1 MASKKFTL
9 YVCNCGSSSL
19 SCQVYTGEIATEDG
33 KKKTQLTRILS
44 CKGHRV
50 GTKST
55 EPSFIEYTL
64 YGWTT
69 PDGKTTFKDESM
81 PVIESHVVA
90 ARAMLK
96 KFTELGI
103 KIDVVGHRFVHGGS
117 LFHDNTVITPEVH
130 EKLVKCLPL
139 APIHNPNSLSIIDY
153 CAKFAE
159 EQKHPIVQYIVFD
172 TAFHKLSPETYT
184 YAINR
189 KVALENGYRKF
200 GFHGLS
206 YQYVMETLERQGY
219 AGTAPGSCRRI
230 VACHLG
236 TGGSSAAGIRDGKT
250 VYTSMGWGTLPGLV
264 MSTRCGDIDPS
275 VILDMMDKGWTTQ
288 QVSKMLSG
296 QGGLVGLT
304 DGVTSDL
311 RDVYKI
317 AHTEGHASQEVCAL
331 AYDVYVHRLVG
342 YIGFLTAVMG
352 GIDALVFTDDLGFN
366 MPVLRKSVCERLA
379 WLGVKLDDDA
389 NMSTTKKAGLLA
401 NGDTALLS
409 APDSR
414 VKVLTVVN
422 DEEIIIAREVFRF
435 VEA

>member
-9 YVCNCGSSSL
+9 FVCNCGSSSL
-19 SCQVYTGEIATEDG
+19 SCQLYNGEITGEGEG
-33 KKKTQLTRILS
+33 KKTQLNRILQ

-64 YGWTT
+64 YGWKT
-69 PDGKTTFKDESM
+69 PDGRTTFKDESM
-81 PVIESHVVA
+81 PVIESHAVA
-90 ARAMLK
+90 VKAMLK
-96 KFTELGI
+96 QFTELGI

-117 LFHDNTVITPEVH
+117 LFHENTIITPEVH

-139 APIHNPNSLSIIDY
+139 APIHNPNSLSVIDY
-153 CAKFAE
+153 CEQFAK
-159 EQKHPIVQYIVFD
+159 EQNHPIMQYIVFD

-184 YAINR
+184 YAISH
-189 KVALENGYRKF
+189 KVAEEYGYRKF

-206 YQYVMETLERQGY
+206 YQYVMETLERHGY
-219 AGTAPGSCRRI
+219 AGKGEGRPRRI

-236 TGGSSAAGIRDGKT
+236 TGGSSAAGIRDGRT
-250 VYTSMGWGTLPGLV
+250 VDTTMGWGTLPGLV

-275 VILDMMDKGWTTQ
+275 VLIDLVDKGWTAAQ
-288 QVSKMLSG
+288 LSKMLSG
-296 QGGLVGLT
+296 QSGLVGLT
-304 DGVTSDL
+304 DGITSDL

-317 AHTEGHASQEVCAL
+317 AHTEGHKSREMCAL
-331 AYDVYVHRLVG
+331 AYEVYVHRLVG
-342 YIGFLTAVMG
+342 AIGSLMAVMG

-366 MPVLRKSVCERLA
+366 MPVLRKSVCERLS
-379 WLGVKLDDDA
+379 WLGVKLNDEA
-389 NMSTTKKAGLLA
+389 NMSTTKNAGLLA
-401 NGDTALLS
+401 KSDTALLS
-409 APDSR
+409 AEDSK

>member
-19 SCQVYTGEIATEDG
+19 SCQVYTGEITTVGGE
-33 KKKTQLTRILS
+33 KKTQLTRILS

-55 EPSFIEYTL
+55 EPSFIEYNL
-64 YGWTT
+64 YGWKT
-69 PDGKTTFKDESM
+69 PDGKTSFKDESM

-90 ARAMLK
+90 AKAMLK

-103 KIDVVGHRFVHGGS
+103 TIDVVGHRFVHGGS

-153 CAKFAE
+153 CTKFAE

-172 TAFHKLSPETYT
+172 TAFHKLAPETYT
-184 YAINR
+184 YAISH
-189 KVALENGYRKF
+189 KFALENGYRKF

-206 YQYVMETLERQGY
+206 YQYVMETLERHGY
-219 AGTAPGSCRRI
+219 AGKAGSCRRI

-236 TGGSSAAGIRDGKT
+236 TGGSSAAAIRDGKT
-250 VYTSMGWGTLPGLV
+250 VDTSMGWGTLPGLV

-275 VILDMMDKGWTTQ
+275 VIIDMFSKGMNAQ
-288 QVSKMLSG
+288 QVTKMLSN
-296 QGGLVGLT
+296 QGGLFGLT

-311 RDVYKI
+311 RDVYKL
-317 AHTEGHASQEVCAL
+317 AHTEGHESQEICAL
-331 AYDVYVHRLVG
+331 TYDVYVHRLVG
-342 YIGFLTAVMG
+342 YIGFLTSVMG

-366 MPVLRKSVCERLA
+366 MPILRKSVCERLA
-379 WLGVKLDDDA
+379 WLGVKLDDAA

-401 NGDTALLS
+401 DSDTALLS
-409 APDSR
+409 APDSS

-422 DEEIIIAREVFRF
+422 DEEIIIAREVFHF